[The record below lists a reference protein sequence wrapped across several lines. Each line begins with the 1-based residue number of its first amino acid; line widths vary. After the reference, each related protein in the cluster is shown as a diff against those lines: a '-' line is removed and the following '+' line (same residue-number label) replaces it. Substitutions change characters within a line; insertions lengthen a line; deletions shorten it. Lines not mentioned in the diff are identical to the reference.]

1 MPLEPQ
7 SLLQN
12 RYRILAELG
21 RGGMGAVYHAH
32 DENLS
37 VDVAIK
43 ENLVTLP
50 ESERQFKREASLLA
64 SLRHTNLPRVIDHFV
79 IPGQGQY
86 LVMDF
91 IPGDDA
97 RHIVETRGP
106 VPEAEVVAWGQQI
119 LGALAYLHQR
129 PQPVV
134 HRDIKPGN
142 IKITPDG
149 RAVLV
154 DFGLAKQHDTTQQTT
169 TGAKSLTPGFA
180 PPEQYGVG
188 RTEPRTDIYALG
200 ATLYN
205 LLTGEMPADS
215 LERAMGTAT
224 LRSVRDFNPAI
235 SERTAQA
242 IEKALAVRPDE
253 RFATAAEFS
262 AALPS
267 REATLR
273 PQAEATVRPT
283 PAAEATVRPGARPGA
298 SPAAA
303 TPAARPANLL
313 PGALI
318 GGGLVLAMLVGGG
331 LWAGG
336 AFTPPPTSTSTL
348 PLSVTPPL
356 PTVPVVIASPTTSL
370 ASPTLAVASPTVTP
384 LAATATPAPTLTPTE
399 AVSPTPAPTSI
410 GGGAGEIAFVSERE
424 GAPQIYLMEAD
435 GSNVRRLTN
444 RPDGACQPAW
454 SPDGQTLLFISPC
467 AGRQETYPGAV
478 IFRANADGSDQR
490 QLVTLLGGAFDPEWS
505 PFGLVVTYL
514 RPGRSTPQLHYV
526 DPVNAGD
533 RSTLL
538 SEGQS
543 NDRHGTWSP
552 DGTRLAFSNLS
563 RTGRPTIFWMT
574 LSGEGAALSAN
585 VNARNV
591 LSRDVDATRPRFAP
605 NGSTLAF
612 VGNGQIYVI
621 PADAVGGFGALALT
635 TTGLNDWPTW
645 SPDGQFIAYDSGLSS
660 RARDIVRMTARGLL
674 PTPLTTDPAADYQP
688 AWRP

>member
-253 RFATAAEFS
+253 RFANAAEFA
-262 AALPS
+262 AALPT
-267 REATLR
+267 RE
-273 PQAEATVRPT
+273 ETVRPT
-283 PAAEATVRPGARPGA
+283 APTLPRPAATAAPTVRSSAPASRP
-298 SPAAA
+298 
-303 TPAARPANLL
+303 RPAVAL
-313 PGALI
+313 PAVLI
-318 GGGLVLAMLVGGG
+318 GGALAVAALIGGG

-410 GGGAGEIAFVSERE
+410 GGGAGEIAFVSERD
-424 GAPQIYLMEAD
+424 GAPQIYLMNAD

-467 AGRQETYPGAV
+467 AGRQETYAGAV

-514 RPGRSTPQLHYV
+514 RPGRTTPQLHYV
-526 DPVNAGD
+526 NPADAGD
-533 RSTLL
+533 RSTVL

-543 NDRHGTWSP
+543 NDRHGTWSA
-552 DGTRLAFSNLS
+552 DGNRIAFTNLS

-574 LSGEGAALSAN
+574 LSRDADAVSAS
-585 VNARNV
+585 VSARNV
-591 LSRDVDATRPRFAP
+591 FSRDLDATRPRWSP
-605 NGSTLAF
+605 DGNTLAF

-621 PADAVGGFGALALT
+621 PADAVGGFGALGLT

>member
-43 ENLVTLP
+43 ENLVILP

-97 RHIVETRGP
+97 RHILETRGP
-106 VPEAEVVAWGQQI
+106 LPEAEVVAWGQQI
-119 LGALAYLHQR
+119 LSALAYLHQR

-205 LLTGEMPADS
+205 LLTGDMPADS

-224 LRSVRDFNPAI
+224 LKPLSDFNPAI
-235 SERTAQA
+235 SERTAHA
-242 IEKALAVRPDE
+242 IKRALAVRPDE

-262 AALPS
+262 AALPT
-267 REATLR
+267 RE
-273 PQAEATVRPT
+273 ETVRPT
-283 PAAEATVRPGARPGA
+283 APTLPPPTVSATPTVRPV
-298 SPAAA
+298 AAPA
-303 TPAARPANLL
+303 TPPARPASLL
-313 PGALI
+313 PGALV
-318 GGGLVLAMLVGGG
+318 GGALALAVVVGGG
-331 LWAGG
+331 LWLGG
-336 AFTPPPTSTSTL
+336 AFTPAPTPTL
-348 PLSVTPPL
+348 TAPAPAPSLTAPL
-356 PTVPVVIASPTTSL
+356 PTVPVMVAS
-370 ASPTLAVASPTVTP
+370 ATLAAVPS
-384 LAATATPAPTLTPTE
+384 LTPAPVQPTATSAPSLTPTE
-399 AVSPTPAPTSI
+399 AASPTPAQTPT
-410 GGGAGEIAFVSERE
+410 GGGSGEIAFVSERE
-424 GAPQIYLMEAD
+424 GAPQIYLMNAD
-435 GSNVRRLTN
+435 GGHVRRLTN

-467 AGRQETYPGAV
+467 AGRQETYAGAV

-514 RPGRSTPQLHYV
+514 RPGRTTPQLHYV
-526 DPVNAGD
+526 NPANAGD
-533 RSTLL
+533 RSTVL

-543 NDRHGTWSP
+543 NDRHGTWSA
-552 DGTRLAFSNLS
+552 DGNRIAFTNLS

-574 LSGEGAALSAN
+574 LTGEGAAITAN

-591 LSRDVDATRPRFAP
+591 FSRDVDATRPRWSP
-605 NGSTLAF
+605 DGNTLAF

-635 TTGLNDWPTW
+635 STGINDWPTW
-645 SPDGQFIAYDSGLSS
+645 SPDSEFVAYDSGLTS
-660 RARDIVRMTARGLL
+660 RARDIYRMTARGLSAVR
-674 PTPLTTDPAADYQP
+674 LTDDPAADYQP